1 MKHISI
7 KISGIPY
14 GRDKSRGDTE
24 APKRWTQS
32 VIEQTSL
39 LPKIQEACIAK
50 ITFCLPKDKF
60 PADFPYGP
68 DVDNLLKRFL
78 DALNETIFS
87 EAKGKD
93 SCIISMDVSKAKVEQ
108 VEEAGVYLEI
118 IPVIV

>member
-7 KISGIPY
+7 KITGIPY
-14 GRDKSRGDTE
+14 SRNKTRGDVE
-24 APKRWTQS
+24 APGRWTQS
-32 VIEQTSL
+32 IIEQTSS
-39 LPKIQEACIAK
+39 LPKIQEACISK

-60 PADFPYGP
+60 PIDFPYGP
-68 DVDNLLKRFL
+68 DLDNLLKRFL

-93 SCIISMDVSKAKVEQ
+93 SCIISMDVSKAKVDN